1 MHRGAEGLPEL
12 LHYVQSPPPRRGVLS
27 IKDRSLVL
35 LLVASFAST
44 SLRGSRTAQQGMPV
58 RLYLACAHEALLQVV
73 LKALLL
79 PSQSDLRPRRQRS
92 SAFPVTPFQ
101 AALLFLLAFTYSF
114 ASIHYHLPPFSWI
127 DDWKHRHDKVVQH
140 RPAFKKVER
149 CVLNSLRGA

>member
-1 MHRGAEGLPEL
+1 
-12 LHYVQSPPPRRGVLS
+12 
-27 IKDRSLVL
+27 
-35 LLVASFAST
+35 
-44 SLRGSRTAQQGMPV
+44 MP
-58 RLYLACAHEALLQVV
+58 
-73 LKALLL
+73 
-79 PSQSDLRPRRQRS
+79 SDLRPRRQRS

-149 CVLNSLRGA
+149 YSPEHRYRPAASPVIRTVGKDGKVVIKGQYH

>member
-1 MHRGAEGLPEL
+1 MLC
-12 LHYVQSPPPRRGVLS
+12 
-27 IKDRSLVL
+27 
-35 LLVASFAST
+35 ASFSASPSCT
-44 SLRGSRTAQQGMPV
+44 KRVLAPV
-58 RLYLACAHEALLQVV
+58 
-73 LKALLL
+73 
-79 PSQSDLRPRRQRS
+79 QSDLRPRRRQRS

-149 CVLNSLRGA
+149 CVESFWTV